1 MRSAIW
7 QIREFSLNLVVQTFL
22 HTAKM
27 DPVSVIA
34 MVGTVAAVVNSVAVQ
49 IMAIKQL
56 HDQIKTA
63 DVHLMSLV
71 AQLNS
76 VKAALAQ
83 IQELIQTADYN
94 EQLESDLELSLQ
106 ASRLHMDY
114 IDKKISKLKTKNAAS
129 ALKFRGRVRVVFESD
144 DMEACMGRLNHQA
157 TALNLLI
164 TVLTSKSV
172 TEQRAM
178 LQRSNTRKIFKQIQ
192 EDKASVLDEAAS
204 IVVLRDDES
213 VRQAVIRTKSEP
225 IISKNPWKRF
235 GFDHQI
241 LGTKAYKGKRNRRS
255 TSEKETVTENIREV
269 ETESVDE
276 ASTLVE
282 EPAMI
287 PDLEM
292 DVAGLT
298 LDETGNKSVRF
309 IRMLAF
315 DSAGT
320 NVPNLIGHA
329 KYLWNAAE
337 HKSSQTLSR
346 NSPRHHRLSTRYFD
360 ISIHV
365 QSVDDSNHGQVNED
379 FLASFRDVSSIL
391 FAANLSSYQNDSI
404 RLERDLALFARTAND
419 YHLWLAKIILFLDTT
434 DLDPYGAQGT
444 ADDVASKFLEAA
456 RAGASNGRIHIV
468 TGEADEMAA
477 GTIFAVCNETGRV
490 QENKWAGLTKT
501 PTC

>member
-1 MRSAIW
+1 M
-7 QIREFSLNLVVQTFL
+7 NLVVQSFL
-22 HTAKM
+22 RTAKM
-27 DPVSVIA
+27 DPVSVVA

-63 DVHLMSLV
+63 DVHFISLV

-76 VKAALAQ
+76 IKAALAQ

-114 IDKKISKLKTKNAAS
+114 IDQKISKLKTKNAAS
-129 ALKFRGRVRVVFESD
+129 ALKFRSRVRVVFESD

-164 TVLTSKSV
+164 TVLTSKSF

-192 EDKASVLDEAAS
+192 EDKASVLDEGAS
-204 IVVLRDDES
+204 MVVLRDDES
-213 VRQAVIRTKSEP
+213 VRQAAIRTKSEP

-241 LGTKAYKGKRNRRS
+241 LGTKAYNGKRNRRS
-255 TSEKETVTENIREV
+255 TSEKETVTENVREV

-276 ASTLVE
+276 AATLVE
-282 EPAMI
+282 EPATF
-287 PDLEM
+287 PDLEV

-298 LDETGNKSVRF
+298 LEETGNKPVRF
-309 IRMLAF
+309 SRMLAF

-346 NSPRHHRLSTRYFD
+346 TSSLQNHRLRTRYFD

-365 QSVDDSNHGQVNED
+365 QSVNDSNHGQVNED

-391 FAANLSSYQNDSI
+391 FAANLSSYQNESI
-404 RLERDLALFARTAND
+404 RLEKDLALFARTAND

-444 ADDVASKFLEAA
+444 ADDVASKFLAAA